1 MFQQQKLRSIQKKIK
16 EITVYVFSVSFLA
29 DKGTRS
35 CKHNTDDL
43 SPLKVNLR
51 HIFLYIE
58 LHIINAP
65 QFLVTLLQ
73 SPPTPEEA
81 SWLVC
86 FVCQCFSSPIMVA
99 EYEWKAT

>member
-1 MFQQQKLRSIQKKIK
+1 MYFLFLFWPIK
-16 EITVYVFSVSFLA
+16 
-29 DKGTRS
+29 GRTRS

-43 SPLKVNLR
+43 SPLKVNPR
-51 HIFLYIE
+51 HIFLYFE

-65 QFLVTLLQ
+65 QFLVTLLW
-73 SPPTPEEA
+73 SPPTPKED

-86 FVCQCFSSPIMVA
+86 FVCQRFSSPIMVA